1 MATLSQ
7 ALRNGKRQRRPCL
20 KAFGQLRHS
29 VVNKPDTKLINVK
42 TWPTYSR
49 IWHMQAE
56 ASIIQLICCTI
67 GAERGRA
74 ARGAPIT

>member
-1 MATLSQ
+1 MESAKGSHI
-7 ALRNGKRQRRPCL
+7 L
-20 KAFGQLRHS
+20 KANVQLRHS
-29 VVNKPDTKLINVK
+29 VANKPDYEATSFK
-42 TWPTYSR
+42 TWPTDSR

-74 ARGAPIT
+74 ARGAPIS